1 MSIKLNKLPISER
14 PYEKLEMYGAKALS
28 NSELLAI
35 IIKTGTKQET
45 AVELA
50 QRILSIHNENNNLR
64 FLEQISIEELTK
76 IKSGCGYYIAT
87 LCYTNSELNFRREMV
102 LDFKKH
108 TRADLLCR
116 LLVPFLKRENQ
127 TKDVMKNIE
136 YISKY
141 LSVLELK
148 DKRFKKTLTYRF
160 IRLFVC
166 FILIGDLSHAS
177 MTADFVI
184 QQAFLSEGVDNAVR
198 QNIKD
203 LLDARGRVDEMFDS
217 YTGAAGNSGSSFNS
231 AKEKLK
237 TVARNVKDTVESEY
251 FKN

>member
-1 MSIKLNKLPISER
+1 MSAKLSPFAVVSQEVLRECENSLGIYKVVNGSSTNLELLDIKDFISEFNNR
-14 PYEKLEMYGAKALS
+14 TSKF
-28 NSELLAI
+28 SE
-35 IIKTGTKQET
+35 
-45 AVELA
+45 
-50 QRILSIHNENNNLR
+50 
-64 FLEQISIEELTK
+64 EELTR

-108 TRADLLCR
+108 TRADLLCK

-148 DKRFKKTLTYRF
+148 DNRFKRTLTYRF

-203 LLDARGRVDEMFDS
+203 LIDARGRVDDMFDS
-217 YTGAAGNSGSSFNS
+217 YTGASNNSESFS
-231 AKEKLK
+231 ERARSKLNNM
-237 TVARNVKDTVESEY
+237 ARKVRNTEESDS
-251 FKN
+251 FRN

>member
-1 MSIKLNKLPISER
+1 MSTKLSPFAVVSQEVLRECENFLGIYKVVNGSSTSL
-14 PYEKLEMYGAKALS
+14 
-28 NSELLAI
+28 ELLDVKNFI
-35 IIKTGTKQET
+35 
-45 AVELA
+45 VEF
-50 QRILSIHNENNNLR
+50 RERTSKLSE
-64 FLEQISIEELTK
+64 EELTK